1 MPIPKDYVAP
11 TPVSAKVRAF
21 QQIQEW
27 IIDGTLQPGE
37 KLNDQEL
44 AQAIG
49 VSRTPVREA
58 LQMLAMQNF
67 ITMKPGV
74 ATYVNETKRED
85 LALILQPSAAL
96 QGVAAE
102 IAATKITVEMI
113 DRLESLNLNLKNA
126 LERNDF
132 FASLKYDEQFH
143 NTIIHISENPYLEAP
158 LINLMAHVRRQFFL
172 ESITL
177 SFNSVLEHQKLIE
190 ALKEH
195 DSRAALNAAHAH
207 WHRSVTD
214 LLTQL

>member
-1 MPIPKDYVAP
+1 MPIPKNYVAP
-11 TPVSAKVRAF
+11 VPVSAKERAF

-58 LQMLAMQNF
+58 LQMLAMQSF

-74 ATYVNETKRED
+74 ATYVNDAKKED
-85 LALILQPSAAL
+85 LSLILQPSAAL

-102 IAATKITVEMI
+102 IAAVKITVEMI

-126 LERNDF
+126 LERDDF

-143 NTIIHISENPYLEAP
+143 NTIIQMADNPYLETP
-158 LINLMAHVRRQFFL
+158 LTNLMAHVRRQFFL
-172 ESITL
+172 DSIKL
-177 SFNSVLEHQKLIE
+177 SFNSVAEHQKLIE
-190 ALKEH
+190 AFKKH
-195 DSRAALNAAHAH
+195 DAKAALDAAHAH
-207 WHRSVTD
+207 WHRSVSD
-214 LLTQL
+214 FLTQI